1 MRGPG
6 PKPGAIAIM
15 EVKRLDELDQF
26 VESTTAEHPEFKEM
40 LDAAIRARQ
49 LVRRLADAREQAGLT
64 QTEVARR
71 MGTTQSAIARFE
83 GGDSDPRLS
92 TVERY
97 AQVVG
102 VDLTPEFHEVR
113 ELEPA

>member
-1 MRGPG
+1 MSTEE
-6 PKPGAIAIM
+6 M
-15 EVKRLDELDQF
+15 DDLDRF
-26 VESTTAEHPEFKEM
+26 VESTVAEHPEFKEM
-40 LDAAIRARQ
+40 LDGAILARQ
-49 LVRRLADAREQAGLT
+49 LVRRLVDAREEAGLT

-83 GGDSDPRLS
+83 SGDSDPRLS

-102 VDLTPEFHEVR
+102 VDLTPEVR
-113 ELEPA
+113 VA